1 LSKVNS
7 FFNSSRSEAEIKTY
21 FPPQYLK
28 STLHMYC
35 RELQLKTEWNSG
47 KPIKDNDTD
56 PFNTSNKAIGG
67 SLGIVES
74 FSNDP
79 LHGRP
84 EAIRIPFPNLGE
96 SMFYSTSDPGTGR
109 QFSQFYVT
117 LEALLRFIE
126 AFVLEYD
133 SEHSNEPIFR
143 INHNQDTNKFLTLPI
158 QISSNPSICLI
169 PINPNILNLGGS
181 LTADYEKRI
190 YSEETRAKISEGVK
204 AAQLRKKSAMSI

>member
-1 LSKVNS
+1 MGDVIESLKVNS
-7 FFNSSRSEAEIKTY
+7 FFNSSRTETDLKTF

-35 RELQLKTEWNSG
+35 RELQLKTEWNNG
-47 KPIKDNDTD
+47 KPIKDNNTD
-56 PFNTSNKAIGG
+56 PFNTSNKLIGS
-67 SLGIVES
+67 SLGIIES
-74 FSNDP
+74 FPNDN

-109 QFSQFYVT
+109 QFAQFYIT

-169 PINPNILNLGGS
+169 PINPNILNIAS
-181 LTADYEKRI
+181 TNIAYTPKAITAITPRP
-190 YSEETRAKISEGVK
+190 R
-204 AAQLRKKSAMSI
+204 